1 MEYCFQMNFFF
12 STVALNSVLT
22 VLSVI
27 TEHWGKV
34 SWCGCNMATICIQ
47 RLISRRIN
55 PLQLDNRSGL
65 MIVLMIPIENTPH
78 SPAVEWQWQLDNES
92 SGEKNVVLM
101 RRAERRVY
109 LAYGPSVVSCCASP
123 SLKKHTHTQ
132 QISTENRLDYIQR
145 IVTDWESSSEWV
157 CVPSEGFEPI
167 LIIVNAIHINTRT
180 GIKKNK

>member
-1 MEYCFQMNFFF
+1 MEYCFQMKFFF

-34 SWCGCNMATICIQ
+34 SWCGCNMATICVQ

-123 SLKKHTHTQ
+123 SLKKHTHTH
-132 QISTENRLDYIQR
+132 NRLALKI
-145 IVTDWESSSEWV
+145 DWITFKELWQTGSLPQSGFV
-157 CVPSEGFEPI
+157 CHLKALNLF
-167 LIIVNAIHINTRT
+167 
-180 GIKKNK
+180 